1 MRKAVFEQN
10 DSKFRQFKKSLA
22 DNNKYFKESP
32 FSSMEQRIRSN
43 SRMQVLEVSAQ
54 KKNININLEHIEE
67 DSEESQPSSNDS
79 DDEFDEHKKKI

>member
-1 MRKAVFEQN
+1 
-10 DSKFRQFKKSLA
+10 
-22 DNNKYFKESP
+22 
-32 FSSMEQRIRSN
+32 MEQRIRSN